1 MVSYQHLGCLQKC
14 MKCLRTGTFL
24 IHLIIIISNFLK
36 SWPSGRI
43 PSFHLTSED
52 HSQVFKL
59 KHLFKSFIMKIFIE
73 RNTLKIIC
81 NCISSS
87 YIIFTISF
95 SLSLS
100 FQLVYH
106 LNSGKDWIPQS
117 GKVLNS
123 PKWESVRCSVVSNFL
138 QPHKLWLAK
147 LFCPWD
153 FPVENT
159 GVGSYSLQG
168 IFPTQGSN
176 PGLLHCRQILYC
188 LSQQG
193 SHKEKSNP

>member
-1 MVSYQHLGCLQKC
+1 MVSYQHLGCLQKN

-52 HSQVFKL
+52 HNQVFKL
-59 KHLFKSFIMKIFIE
+59 KHLVKSFIMIIFIE

-117 GKVLNS
+117 GKVLGAQSCPTFCN
-123 PKWESVRCSVVSNFL
+123 PINYGLPGCSVL
-138 QPHKLWLAK
+138 
-147 LFCPWD
+147 
-153 FPVENT
+153 
-159 GVGSYSLQG
+159 G
-168 IFPTQGSN
+168 IF
-176 PGLLHCRQILYC
+176 
-188 LSQQG
+188 
-193 SHKEKSNP
+193 